1 MTTEEFQ
8 KIVLEELRELRVG
21 QEELRKEQKELRVA
35 KMKSGKNKRIKSRPE
50 RIEKD
55 SSVVIEQTADLTEFR
70 HEVVDGLE
78 EINSVISRLEIATAE
93 NWSDIAK
100 LKAVR
105 RMY

>member
-1 MTTEEFQ
+1 MPKWPRRNFK
-8 KIVLEELRELRVG
+8 KIVLEELRELKVG
-21 QEELRKEQKELRVA
+21 QEEIRKEQKELRI
-35 KMKSGKNKRIKSRPE
+35 GQE

-55 SSVVIEQTADLTEFR
+55 LKAVIEQTADLTEFR
-70 HEVVDGLE
+70 HEVVEGLE

-100 LKAVR
+100 IKAVR